1 MTSLQ
6 YTNLLFRQCTYT
18 GWQGVLQLVRRMQ
31 HSVIDR
37 QMDSL
42 KSVLYVA
49 LHNLIQL
56 EQLTALTVNH

>member
-6 YTNLLFRQCTYT
+6 YTNLLFYQCTCTQARKEY
-18 GWQGVLQLVRRMQ
+18 LQLIRRMQ
-31 HSVIDR
+31 HSVMDR

-49 LHNLIQL
+49 LSTQSHP
-56 EQLTALTVNH
+56 T